1 MARISKEVAA
11 RVGSTMR
18 QQGTISPQIL
28 MEASS
33 GSASAGKDML
43 TYMLQQKKLTEAD
56 NLNAMVKG

>member
-28 MEASS
+28 LEASS
-33 GSASAGKDML
+33 GSASAGNDMI
-43 TYMLQQKKLTEAD
+43 TYMLEQKK
-56 NLNAMVKG
+56 NY